1 MVRKLGFIAMFVFAQ
16 LGTLPS
22 APFNPPDANAQTL
35 PSTTGWYDIPNTK
48 IRPVCPS
55 GSALGDCNGVT
66 NAWNSAV
73 FDTTRNR
80 LIIWG
85 GGHTDY
91 AGNEIYSLNLN
102 ANPITM
108 TRLNNPSTQVPTGCG
123 IGITGDNQAN
133 ARHTYDHIV
142 YMSHVDRMFVF
153 GGASTP
159 CGFFT
164 DDTWTFNFT
173 SMTWQQMNPTGTK
186 PEGNYGRV
194 TAYNPATKKVYI
206 HDQTSLYSYSYES
219 NSYTTLANN
228 TMGQE
233 STGVFDSKRQ
243 MFLLI
248 GNGTVYAYDVSASSN
263 FQRQIWNTTGGSA
276 IVNANNNPGV
286 AYDPVSDRI
295 VGWNGGNTVYS
306 LDPTTKVWTA
316 STFPGGPGAAIAA
329 GTFKR
334 WAYSPAS
341 GAFVVVNS
349 VDNDAF
355 VLKLAAGGSTPPPP
369 DTTTPTVPTNLS
381 GTAVSSSQITLSWT
395 ASTDN
400 VGVTSYSVSRNGTK
414 VGTPTTTS
422 FSDTGLSASTT
433 YVYTVSSSDAAG
445 NLSAPSTSA
454 GVTTQQTGGSGSD
467 FSTRCSAAGVVSCR
481 GFDNTTTDIVRSVN
495 LWPGDG
501 GFWGGSLDTSTFAS
515 GTGALKFTL
524 PAGRATS
531 DISGYWNGS
540 MGASFGENSTFY
552 IQFQQ
557 RLSPEMVSNL
567 PAWKS
572 GTATSWKTVLF
583 HRTGSTCGQIEI
595 TTVPYIYS
603 NTPAATMYT
612 GCGERGFYTDAS
624 GAYSDSGPYL
634 QQGTSPTSGYKC
646 DFNNIVAG
654 TGNGTGCFIFQTNKW
669 MTFYYKIHIGT
680 YGATNSS
687 IEAWVALDG
696 GAYKQFVNVQNFS
709 LLKDGPAPADK
720 YNEITFTPYMTN
732 LSSAASSN
740 AYVWYDDLIVST
752 QPIAAPGGSGGVSNP
767 PPAAPTN
774 LRVQ

>member
-16 LGTLPS
+16 LATFS
-22 APFNPPDANAQTL
+22 STPFNPVDASAQTL
-35 PSTTGWYDIPNTK
+35 PTTTGWYNIPNTK
-48 IRPVCPS
+48 MRPVCPS
-55 GSALGDCNGVT
+55 GSALGDCSNVT
-66 NAWNSAV
+66 AAWNSAV

-91 AGNEIYSLNLN
+91 AGNEIYALNLN

-108 TRLNNPSTQVPTGCG
+108 TRLNNPSTQVPSGCG

-133 ARHTYDHIV
+133 SRHTYDHIV

-173 SMTWQQMNPTGTK
+173 SMTWQQMNPSGTK

-194 TAYNPATKKVYI
+194 TAYNPATQKVYI

-228 TMGQE
+228 TIGQE

-243 MFLLI
+243 QFVLV
-248 GNGTVYAYDVSASSN
+248 GNGAVYAYDVSATSN
-263 FQRQIWNTTGGSA
+263 YQRQTWNTSGGSS
-276 IVNANNNPGV
+276 IVNANNPGV
-286 AYDPVSDRI
+286 AYDPVTDRI

-306 LDPTTKVWTA
+306 LDPITRVWTA
-316 STFPGGPGAAIAA
+316 ITFPGGPGAAMGN

-349 VDNDAF
+349 VDNDVFA
-355 VLKLAAGGSTPPPP
+355 LKLATGNPPPP
-369 DTTTPTVPTNLS
+369 TPDTSAPTTPTSLS

-400 VGVTSYSVSRNGTK
+400 IGVTRYTVSRNGTQ
-414 VGTPTTTS
+414 VGTPTTSS

-433 YVYTVSSSDAAG
+433 YVYTVSASDAAG
-445 NLSAPSTSA
+445 NTSAPSTSV
-454 GVTTQQTGGSGSD
+454 GVTTQQTGGGGSD

-501 GFWGGSLDTSTFAS
+501 GFWGGSLDTAVAAS
-515 GTGALKFTL
+515 GAGSLKFTL

-531 DISGYWNGS
+531 DISGSWNASLG
-540 MGASFGENSTFY
+540 GSFGEGSTFY
-552 IQFQQ
+552 VQFQQ
-557 RLSPEMVSNL
+557 RLSPEMISNL
-567 PAWKS
+567 PAWQS
-572 GTATSWKTVLF
+572 AVHTSWKTILL

-595 TTVPYIYS
+595 TTVPYIWGP
-603 NTPAATMYT
+603 TPAATMYT
-612 GCGERGFYTDAS
+612 GCGAAGFYTNANGDQDL
-624 GAYSDSGPYL
+624 GGPFI
-634 QQGTSPTSGYKC
+634 QQGASSTSGYKC

-654 TGNGTGCFIFQTNKW
+654 TGNGTGCFVYPSNKW
-669 MTFYYKIHIGT
+669 ITFYYKIHIGT
-680 YGATNSS
+680 YGSNNSS
-687 IEAWVALDG
+687 VEAWVATDG
-696 GAYKQFVNVQNFS
+696 GAYKQFVNVRNATLQ
-709 LLKDGPAPADK
+709 KDGPPPADK
-720 YNEITFTPYMTN
+720 YNEVTLTPYMTN
-732 LSSAASSN
+732 LSSAASATAS
-740 AYVWYDDLIVST
+740 VWYDELIVST
-752 QPIAAPGGSGGVSNP
+752 SPIAAPGSGGGVSNP